1 MEEMAAARAAVKLG
15 SAVIAAVAALKVSD
29 KEGVTVGNGAE
40 AEIVATLEEHGRIA
54 LARKFGFI
62 IISALGMEPESSIF
76 AAAEVVDAMAM
87 AAGGRG
93 WLCVPSYVVV
103 KMCREMHLQSSVIVG
118 DLILIGSSFEVSFF
132 TTKPLSTGFF
142 FSEKKSTSFR
152 TPCCRLSPSSFFT
165 GNMLAVSNLG
175 RLEPKPFLKMEF
187 SRVSPHPFSM
197 WQMGPVVGKE
207 SRLSLTYGVE
217 EMDRPDRCGEFHV
230 MKTKCRAICEK
241 PSQRI

>member
-118 DLILIGSSFEVSFF
+118 DLSKHPFQSLVFAIHSFKLSLQSCNLNYEPRQPIKIILIGGSSFEVSFF

-152 TPCCRLSPSSFFT
+152 TACCRLSPSSFFT
-165 GNMLAVSNLG
+165 GNILAVSNLG
-175 RLEPKPFLKMEF
+175 PLEPKPFLKIEF
-187 SRVSPHPFSM
+187 SRVSPQPFSM
-197 WQMGPVVGKE
+197 
-207 SRLSLTYGVE
+207 
-217 EMDRPDRCGEFHV
+217 
-230 MKTKCRAICEK
+230 
-241 PSQRI
+241 